1 MFCSSCGVQLEEQFA
16 YCHHCGRPTHP
27 DRTSPWGV
35 PRRLTRPL
43 WEKKIGGVCAGF
55 ARYFDVDVSL
65 MRILWLV
72 VSLVTGVGF
81 IAYLIAWIAMPAEA
95 ALAIAACPGGQGSA
109 PAPPPPWTGPSP
121 STTETG
127 SVQPATPVET

>member
-27 DRTSPWGV
+27 DCTSPWGV

>member
-1 MFCSSCGVQLEEQFA
+1 MFCSSCGVPLEEQFA

-35 PRRLTRPL
+35 PRRLARPL

-109 PAPPPPWTGPSP
+109 PAPPPPWAGPSP